1 MLPRNRRRC
10 HGQPLNCG
18 LICYEQDDWERKPTM
33 TNTRFRGY
41 RLGEF
46 EIDLD
51 TFELFRNGDRIDL
64 QEKPLRVLAMLL
76 ERPGELVSRAALQQ
90 RLWPEDVVDYDN
102 NLNAAVRKIRDALSD
117 EAKAPRYIE
126 TLPRRGYRLIA
137 SATPL
142 LQPGDAP
149 PPPRQLRENPWLVF
163 SAGGLSVVA
172 LLVLYCTTLV

>member
-1 MLPRNRRRC
+1 
-10 HGQPLNCG
+10 
-18 LICYEQDDWERKPTM
+18 M